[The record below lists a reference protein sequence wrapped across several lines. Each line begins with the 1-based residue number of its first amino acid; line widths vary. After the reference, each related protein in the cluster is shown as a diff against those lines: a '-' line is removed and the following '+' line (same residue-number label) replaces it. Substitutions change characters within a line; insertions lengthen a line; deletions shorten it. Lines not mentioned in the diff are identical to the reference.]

1 MGSRALAG
9 EGVAA
14 SATRLRGQGRRPVSA
29 REGKEGEGGTD
40 GARKTAAA
48 AKRFTSAAAAAAAL
62 RPRLGPAG
70 KEGLQASGSCAAE
83 REAREDARMPR
94 DCSPASGGAGWP
106 AMARRRVSLAAVHA
120 ETRGRCRVHKRG
132 KGARKDSCS
141 CFIGQGRERERRP
154 ANWPSMAMAAGPAL
168 MALKEASVS
177 GVRGRG
183 RGWGNA
189 SECTAH

>member
-48 AKRFTSAAAAAAAL
+48 AKRFTSAAAAAAAAL

-70 KEGLQASGSCAAE
+70 KEGLQASGSCAA
-83 REAREDARMPR
+83 
-94 DCSPASGGAGWP
+94 
-106 AMARRRVSLAAVHA
+106 
-120 ETRGRCRVHKRG
+120 
-132 KGARKDSCS
+132 
-141 CFIGQGRERERRP
+141 
-154 ANWPSMAMAAGPAL
+154 
-168 MALKEASVS
+168 
-177 GVRGRG
+177 
-183 RGWGNA
+183 
-189 SECTAH
+189 